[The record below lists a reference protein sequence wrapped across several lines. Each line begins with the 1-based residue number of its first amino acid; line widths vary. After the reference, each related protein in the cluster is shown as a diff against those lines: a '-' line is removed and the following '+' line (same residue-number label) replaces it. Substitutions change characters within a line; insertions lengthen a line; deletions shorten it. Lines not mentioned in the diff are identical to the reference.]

1 MIESISTAIRAGR
14 TALGIEL
21 GSTRIKAVLIDE
33 SQKPVASGSFAWEN
47 QLKDGFWTYDLAE
60 AERGVQESY
69 RNLCTDVRSKYG
81 IELATVG
88 AIGISG
94 MMHGYL
100 AFDAA
105 GKQLAAFRTWRN
117 TNTERAAKELSEKL
131 DFNIP
136 IRWSVSHL
144 YQAMMD
150 HEAHVP
156 DIAHITTLAGYIH
169 WRLTG
174 ERVMGVGEASG
185 MFPIDSLTNDYDRR
199 MLAAFDT
206 LANPFGYTWRIQDL
220 LPKVLVAGQPAG
232 WLTDAGAKLLDPSG
246 ALKGGIPMAPP
257 EGDAGTG
264 MIATDSV
271 AMRTGNVSAGTSI
284 FAMVVLERPLSR
296 MYPEIDMVTT
306 PAGRPVAM
314 AHCNNCTSDWDAWA
328 KVLKETASL
337 FGANPTTPELY
348 DKLYAKS
355 LEGAADCAGVLTY
368 NYLSGEPVT
377 GLSEGRPMVV
387 RRPDAQF
394 SLANFLRAS
403 LYSTLASLRVGME
416 ILFNEGAELDRLMGH
431 GGLFKTEYV
440 GQKYMADAMGIP
452 VSVMATAGEGGPFGM
467 AVLAGYLMWKRPDES
482 LDEYLASRVFVD
494 ADVSTVH
501 PDKTGAE
508 GFNAFLKVYIS
519 GLVAEKAAV
528 ESITSDIA
536 TRA

>member
-1 MIESISTAIRAGR
+1 MTETNTAAAIRAGK

-33 SQKPVASGSFAWEN
+33 SQQPVASGSFAWEN
-47 QLKDGFWTYDLAE
+47 QLIDGFWTYDLAY

-69 RNLCTDVRSKYG
+69 RNLCQDVRSKYG
-81 IELATVG
+81 VELTAVG

-100 AFDAA
+100 PFDAA
-105 GKQLAAFRTWRN
+105 GNQLASFRTWRN
-117 TNTERAAKELSEKL
+117 TNTERAAKQLSEAF
-131 DFNIP
+131 DFNVP

-144 YQAMMD
+144 YQAMLD
-150 HEAHVP
+150 QEAHVP
-156 DIAHITTLAGYIH
+156 SVAHITTLAGYIH

-185 MFPIDSLTNDYDRR
+185 MFPIDSRTNDYDRR
-199 MLAAFDT
+199 MLEVFDT
-206 LANPFGYTWRIQDL
+206 LAKPYGYTWRIQDL

-232 WLTDAGAKLLDPSG
+232 TLSEAGAKLLDPSG
-246 ALKGGIPMAPP
+246 ALRSGIPMAPP

-271 AMRTGNVSAGTSI
+271 ALRTGNVSAGTSI

-337 FGANPTTPELY
+337 FGANPSTPELY
-348 DKLYAKS
+348 DKLYEKS

-431 GGLFKTEYV
+431 GGLFKTDYV

-467 AVLAGYLMWKRPDES
+467 AVLAGYLIWKQADES
-482 LDEYLASRVFVD
+482 LDEYLASRVFAG
-494 ADVSTVH
+494 ADVKTVA
-501 PDKTGAE
+501 PDEAGMA
-508 GFNAFLKVYIS
+508 GFQTFLKTYIC
-519 GLVAEKAAV
+519 GLAAEKAAV
-528 ESITSDIA
+528 ESI
-536 TRA
+536 

>member
-1 MIESISTAIRAGR
+1 MTGSTTAAIRAGR

-33 SQKPVASGSFAWEN
+33 SQQPVASGSFAWEN
-47 QLKDGFWTYDLAE
+47 QLTDGFWTYDLVD

-69 RNLCTDVRSKYG
+69 RNLCEDVRSKYG
-81 IELATVG
+81 VALTAVG

-100 AFDAA
+100 PFDAA
-105 GKQLAAFRTWRN
+105 GNQLASFRTWRN
-117 TNTERAAKELSEKL
+117 TNTERAAKQLSEAF
-131 DFNIP
+131 DFNVP

-144 YQAMMD
+144 YQAMLD

-156 DIAHITTLAGYIH
+156 SIAHITTLAGYIH

-185 MFPIDSLTNDYDRR
+185 MFPIDSKTNDYDRR
-199 MLAAFDT
+199 MLEVFDT
-206 LANPFGYTWRIQDL
+206 MAKPYGHSWQIRDL

-232 WLTDAGAKLLDPSG
+232 TLTEAGAKLLDPSG
-246 ALKGGIPMAPP
+246 ALRGGIPVAPP

-271 AMRTGNVSAGTSI
+271 ALRTGNVSAGTSI
-284 FAMVVLERPLSR
+284 FAMAVLERPLSR

-337 FGANPTTPELY
+337 FGATPSTPELY
-348 DKLYAKS
+348 DKLYEKS
-355 LEGAADCAGVLTY
+355 LEGAADCAGILTY

-387 RRPDAQF
+387 RRPEAQF

-416 ILFNEGAELDRLMGH
+416 ILFNEGARLDRLMGH

-467 AVLAGYLMWKRPDES
+467 AVLAGYLIWKQADES
-482 LDEYLASRVFVD
+482 LDEYLASRVFAG
-494 ADVSTVH
+494 ADVKTVA
-501 PDKTGAE
+501 PDKAGMA
-508 GFNAFLKVYIS
+508 GFQAFLKAYLT
-519 GLVAEKAAV
+519 GLAAEKAAV
-528 ESITSDIA
+528 EYIKSE
-536 TRA
+536 

>member
-1 MIESISTAIRAGR
+1 MIEPAATAIREGR

-33 SQKPVASGSFAWEN
+33 AHHPIASGSFAWEN
-47 QLKDGFWTYDLAE
+47 QLKNGYWTYDLSE
-60 AERGVQESY
+60 AERGLQASY
-69 RNLCTDVRSKYG
+69 RALKEDVLSKYG
-81 IELATVG
+81 ESLASVG

-100 AFDAA
+100 PFDAA

-117 TNTERAAKELSEKL
+117 TNAERAAKALSEKL
-131 DFNIP
+131 NFNIP

-144 YQAMMD
+144 YQAMLD
-150 HEAHVP
+150 TEAHVT
-156 DIAHITTLAGYIH
+156 DVGFLTTLAGYVH

-174 ERVMGVGEASG
+174 ERVLGVGEASG
-185 MFPIDSLTNDYDRR
+185 MFPIDSETNDYDET
-199 MLAAFDT
+199 MLSAFDRLAKPYGFGWT
-206 LANPFGYTWRIQDL
+206 LRDI

-232 WLTDAGAKLLDPSG
+232 RLTREGAILLDPSG
-246 ALKGGIPMAPP
+246 SLKDGIPMAPP

-271 AMRTGNVSAGTSI
+271 AVRTGNVSAGTSI
-284 FAMVVLERPLSR
+284 FAMLVLERPLSR

-314 AHCNNCTSDWDAWA
+314 AHCNNCTSDWDAWVR
-328 KVLKETASL
+328 VLKETAAL
-337 FGANPTTPELY
+337 FGANPATPELY
-348 DKLYAKS
+348 DKLYQKS

-387 RRPDAQF
+387 RRPEAQF
-394 SLANFLRAS
+394 TLANFLRAS

-416 ILFNEGAELDRLMGH
+416 ILYREGAKLDRLMGH

-452 VSVMATAGEGGPFGM
+452 VSVMATAGEGGPHGM
-467 AVLAGYLMWKRPDES
+467 AILAAYRIWKREGES
-482 LDEYLASRVFVD
+482 LDAYLEQRVFAG
-494 ADVSTVH
+494 ADISTVS
-501 PDKTGAE
+501 PDEAGMA
-508 GFNAFLKVYIS
+508 GFSVFLKAYLS
-519 GLVAEKAAV
+519 GLAAEKAAV
-528 ESITSDIA
+528 ESI
-536 TRA
+536 

>member
-1 MIESISTAIRAGR
+1 MTESNTAAAIREGR

-21 GSTRIKAVLIDE
+21 GSTRIKSVLIDE
-33 SQKPVASGSFAWEN
+33 SNKPIASGSFAWEN
-47 QLKDGFWTYDLAE
+47 QLINRFWTYDLAE
-60 AERGVQESY
+60 AERGVQESC
-69 RNLCTDVRSKYG
+69 RNLCEDVRSKYG
-81 IELATVG
+81 VELTNVG

-100 AFDAA
+100 PFDAA
-105 GKQLAAFRTWRN
+105 GKQLTAFRTWRN
-117 TNTERAAKELSEKL
+117 TNTERAAKKLSEKL

-144 YQAMMD
+144 YQAMLD

-156 DIAHITTLAGYIH
+156 QVAHITTLAGYIH

-174 ERVMGVGEASG
+174 ECVMGVGEASG
-185 MFPIDSLTNDYDRR
+185 MFPIDSQTNDYDQR
-199 MLAAFDT
+199 MLAAFDD
-206 LANPFGYTWRIQDL
+206 LAEPYGFTWRLKDL
-220 LPKVLVAGQPAG
+220 LPKVLVAGQSAG
-232 WLTDAGAKLLDPSG
+232 VLSEAGARLLDPSG
-246 ALKGGIPMAPP
+246 ALKSGIPMAPP

-271 AMRTGNVSAGTSI
+271 ALRTGNVSAGTSI
-284 FAMVVLERPLSR
+284 FAMVVLERPLRR

-314 AHCNNCTSDWDAWA
+314 AHCNNCTSDWDAWV
-328 KVLKETASL
+328 KVLRETASL
-337 FGANPTTPELY
+337 FGANPSTPELY
-348 DKLYAKS
+348 GKLYEKS
-355 LEGAADCAGVLTY
+355 LEGAADCAGILTY

-394 SLANFLRAS
+394 TLANFLRAS

-416 ILFNEGAELDRLMGH
+416 ILFNEGVRLDRLMGH

-452 VSVMATAGEGGPFGM
+452 VSVMATAGEGGPYGM
-467 AVLAGYLMWKRPDES
+467 AVLAGYLIWKHGDES
-482 LDEYLASRVFVD
+482 LDKYLVDRVFSGTNVK
-494 ADVSTVH
+494 TVT
-501 PDKTGAE
+501 PDEAGKA
-508 GFNAFLKVYIS
+508 GFQVFLKSYIS
-519 GLVAEKAAV
+519 GLTAEKAAT
-528 ESITSDIA
+528 ELI
-536 TRA
+536 

>member
-1 MIESISTAIRAGR
+1 MTETNTVAAIRAGR

-33 SQKPVASGSFAWEN
+33 SQQPVASGSFAWEN
-47 QLKDGFWTYDLAE
+47 QLTDGFWTYDLAD

-69 RNLCTDVRSKYG
+69 RNLCEDVRSKYG
-81 IELATVG
+81 VALTAVG

-100 AFDAA
+100 PFDAA
-105 GKQLAAFRTWRN
+105 GNQLASFRTWRN
-117 TNTERAAKELSEKL
+117 TNTERAAKQLSEAF
-131 DFNIP
+131 DFNVP

-144 YQAMMD
+144 YQAMLD
-150 HEAHVP
+150 HETHVP
-156 DIAHITTLAGYIH
+156 SIAHITTLAGYIH

-185 MFPIDSLTNDYDRR
+185 MFPIDSKTNDYDRR
-199 MLAAFDT
+199 MLEVFDT
-206 LANPFGYTWRIQDL
+206 MAKPYGHSWQIRDL

-232 WLTDAGAKLLDPSG
+232 TLTEASAKLLDPSG
-246 ALKGGIPMAPP
+246 ALRGGIPVAPP

-271 AMRTGNVSAGTSI
+271 ALRTGNVSAGTSI

-337 FGANPTTPELY
+337 FGATPSTPELY
-348 DKLYAKS
+348 DKLYEKS
-355 LEGAADCAGVLTY
+355 LEGAADCAGILTY

-431 GGLFKTEYV
+431 GGLFKTDYV

-467 AVLAGYLMWKRPDES
+467 AVLAGYLIWKQADES
-482 LDEYLASRVFVD
+482 LDEYLASHVFAG
-494 ADVSTVH
+494 ADVKTIA
-501 PDKTGAE
+501 PDEDGMA
-508 GFNAFLKVYIS
+508 GFQTFLKAYIS
-519 GLVAEKAAV
+519 GLAAEKAAV
-528 ESITSDIA
+528 ESI
-536 TRA
+536 